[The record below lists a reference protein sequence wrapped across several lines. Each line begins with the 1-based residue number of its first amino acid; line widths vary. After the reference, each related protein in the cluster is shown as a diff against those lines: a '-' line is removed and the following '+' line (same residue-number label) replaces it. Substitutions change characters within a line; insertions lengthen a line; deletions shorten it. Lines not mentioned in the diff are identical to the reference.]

1 MNFIKLKNERFIMIN
16 SKFNF
21 LKKLLFFILLIFFL
35 QLPLYATKD
44 IPPDIKKIITRGKL
58 IVALKNGNY
67 PPFFYEDDKKA
78 LIGYDI
84 EMAQDIAKNLG
95 VGIEY
100 NRNAQSFADVIK
112 LVENDSADLGI
123 SALSSTL
130 SRGLSVNFSDP
141 YLSPNQ
147 SLILNRI
154 LEIKLKN
161 NNDIDKSALKI
172 AVLKNSAYEDYIKQN
187 ITSFDEL
194 LKNTETIQ
202 YDDLEKALTD
212 VMNGKIL
219 ALYVDQIYANYI
231 IKNRKLANIYV
242 RRKDI
247 DGEID
252 PISIVVNWRN
262 QNLLN
267 WINLYVK
274 RMKYEGRNK
283 YLSQKYLKDLK

>member
-1 MNFIKLKNERFIMIN
+1 MIN